1 MYITEK
7 LLTLRQLFLYN
18 KFYAMLNYAN
28 EALSNANDNDA
39 EMIDVNTAVRTI
51 MGKISKTKVQLI

>member
-1 MYITEK
+1 MK
-7 LLTLRQLFLYN
+7 N
-18 KFYAMLNYAN
+18 YANYAN